1 MTEKSLTMEQGLE
14 ILAFWLEDNIRMESD
29 LVFDSPEEGTSSD
42 MLLPC
47 VAAALKMAGEC
58 AGGGNGERTK

>member
-1 MTEKSLTMEQGLE
+1 
-14 ILAFWLEDNIRMESD
+14 MESD

-47 VAAALKMAGEC
+47 VVAALKMAGEC